1 MVDRMYIGHIP
12 DIGGEALTGVGVTAP
27 LLIIVSAFSVLI
39 GIGGSPRASIKME
52 EKDNEGAE
60 EIMGNCFISL
70 IIMSVILTIFHIYN
84 FIK

>member
-1 MVDRMYIGHIP
+1 MMSFYRKEANIFYIYFQ
-12 DIGGEALTGVGVTAP
+12 
-27 LLIIVSAFSVLI
+27 IIKKYK
-39 GIGGSPRASIKME
+39 GGSPRASIKMG